1 MKALIDS
8 DSKADDSERYEAMRR
23 KMVEDQ
29 IIRRGIRNNR
39 VIQAMLQVPRHAF
52 APLEL
57 KESSYNDN
65 PIPIDSGQTISQP
78 YIVALMTEL
87 LNPEPRA
94 KILEI
99 GTGSGYQTA
108 VLRETGCELWT
119 IEILKELALKAQSLL
134 QKLGCDHIEY
144 KIGDGYMGWGE
155 YAPYDGIIVTAAPKR
170 IPHKLVEQLK
180 EGCKMV
186 IPVGYVNQELVL
198 LEKLRDEVITKRV
211 TSVKFVPMTS
221 DRA

>member
-211 TSVKFVPMTS
+211 TSVKFVPMTD